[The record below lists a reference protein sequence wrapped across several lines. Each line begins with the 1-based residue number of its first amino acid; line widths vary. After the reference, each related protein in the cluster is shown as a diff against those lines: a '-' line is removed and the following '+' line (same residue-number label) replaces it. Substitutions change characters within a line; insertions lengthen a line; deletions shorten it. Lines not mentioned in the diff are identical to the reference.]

1 MEHIQYPLYP
11 IFGENPDKILDGAPL
26 LAHSYPYLQS
36 VELLGAPPLLSY
48 VLAGLALG
56 AIYAIAAASLVVT
69 YVSSG
74 VFNFAFGAMAFAVAR
89 FYFFLHVEHGWSM
102 PIAAVVAIG
111 LFGPG
116 LGIALYALLF
126 RYLRLRSPLVKI
138 VATIGLSVAL
148 PPLVN
153 LVLGHLVNTTAPGL
167 APQPLRIFHVFGAV
181 VDMNQ
186 VITYTGLAVVLL
198 VGTGLLRY
206 TDIGLRVRA
215 LVDSEALTA
224 MSGVSPTRVSLGVWA
239 FSALLAGLAGVLIA
253 PTSGLT
259 VEGMTSLMSA
269 AFAAVVAA
277 RLRSL
282 PMAVSVALAMGV
294 VTNVIQRYLDPQSPF
309 SAQIVPSIPFMFM
322 LVFLLYYAVRGQ
334 AGDTTAGGALD
345 RAIRTANAGAP
356 SASVGSRTG
365 RTRPTAALVAA
376 VITLIIVA
384 VLPLVLEDF
393 WAGLV
398 GAGIAL
404 AIALLS
410 FTLVTGE
417 GGMIWLCQITFA
429 GLGAIFAAD
438 LTTNSGWSPLVAVLV
453 SALCIVPIGVILGL
467 LTIRLGN
474 LYVAL
479 VTLTFGL
486 LAQNLIFMRDRFY
499 NSGQGI
505 YMPRPEWAT
514 DNATFALLALVVF
527 VGLGLLVVNLRRS
540 TAGLAVTAVRWSEP
554 GSRTLGLSILP
565 VKVLVSALATF
576 VAAIGGGFLAL
587 NYQSAL
593 PDSFNAF
600 TGLVWLAVLV
610 TLGSRSIV
618 GALVAGVAFAVLPSV
633 FQTYL
638 PTSWAE
644 IPVIMFGFGAIMLA
658 RNPDGI
664 VAMHAR
670 QLDDVI
676 RWWQHRR
683 PVTSSEMGK
692 ATTDSDTTAAAN
704 VRVEEPQLTPG
715 ELA

>member
-1 MEHIQYPLYP
+1 M
-11 IFGENPDKILDGAPL
+11 
-26 LAHSYPYLQS
+26 
-36 VELLGAPPLLSY
+36 LSY
-48 VLAGLALG
+48 VFVGLALG

-89 FYFFLHVEHGWSM
+89 VYYFLNVEHGW
-102 PIAAVVAIG
+102 PLPLAAVVAIG
-111 LFGPG
+111 LFGPA

-153 LVLGHLVNTTAPGL
+153 LVLGHLANATAPGL
-167 APQPLRIFHVFGAV
+167 APQPLRTFHLFGAV

-186 VITYTGLAVVLL
+186 LITYAGLIVVLA

-206 TDIGLRVRA
+206 TDVGLKIRA

-253 PTSGLT
+253 PTAGLT
-259 VEGMTSLMSA
+259 VDGMTFLMAA

-282 PMAVSVALAMGV
+282 PMAVGVALAMGV
-294 VTNVIQRYLDPQSPF
+294 VTSVIQRYLDPQSPF
-309 SAQIVPSIPFMFM
+309 AAQIVPSIPFVFM
-322 LVFLLYYAVRGQ
+322 LAFLLYYALRGQ

-345 RAIRTANAGAP
+345 RAIHTADSGASTGASTRRAG
-356 SASVGSRTG
+356 RI
-365 RTRPTAALVAA
+365 RPTAVVIAPLVTLAVVAA
-376 VITLIIVA
+376 
-384 VLPLVLEDF
+384 LPLVLDEY
-393 WAGLV
+393 WTGLAA
-398 GAGIAL
+398 AGIAL

-410 FTLVTGE
+410 YTLVTGE

-429 GLGAIFAAD
+429 GFGALLAAE
-438 LTTNSGWSPLVAVLV
+438 LTTNSGWSPLAAVLV
-453 SALCIVPIGVILGL
+453 SGLCVVPIGVILGI

-474 LYVAL
+474 LYIAL

-486 LAQNLIFMRDRFY
+486 LAQNLVFLRDGFY

-505 YMPRPEWAT
+505 YLPRPEWAS
-514 DNATFALLALVVF
+514 DNKTFALLALAVF
-527 VGLGLLVVNLRRS
+527 VVLGVIVLNLRRS
-540 TAGLAVTAVRWSEP
+540 TAGLAVAAVRSSEA
-554 GSRTLGLSILP
+554 GSRTLGLSILQ
-565 VKVLVSALATF
+565 VKVLVSGVATF
-576 VAAIGGGFLAL
+576 VAAIGGGFIAL

-593 PDSFNAF
+593 PDSFNPF
-600 TGLVWLAVLV
+600 TGLIWLAVLV
-610 TLGSRSIV
+610 TVGSRSIM
-618 GALVAGVAFAVLPSV
+618 GALVAGVAFTMLPGV

-644 IPVIMFGFGAIMLA
+644 IPVIMFGLGAITLA

-664 VAMHAR
+664 IAMHAG
-670 QLDDVI
+670 QLRTVSQ
-676 RWWQHRR
+676 WLEHRR
-683 PVTSSEMGK
+683 AAVRDPEPATPTSTRTESATSESTRTEPMSSES
-692 ATTDSDTTAAAN
+692 ATFETHDSESPTSARGRPDQHCADDMNHKGT
-704 VRVEEPQLTPG
+704 EEKLLTPG
-715 ELA
+715 DPA